1 METNQEKVGK
11 EVPYMIPEP
20 PDFKKNQFEDAP
32 FPFQIKLLNE
42 RIRAVKDADWNEHGL
57 TYSQFSILLFLMKN
71 QDHKVTQKD
80 IAEATHVT
88 HPTVIGLLDRLEEKG
103 LVIRKVDEEN
113 HRYKNILLTERAKA
127 LLDEHYHVTRQSD
140 AEMVE
145 GLTEEER
152 HELTRLLATVYRNLL
167 QMEKD
172 RQAGNFNGNH

>member
-127 LLDEHYHVTRQSD
+127 CLMNIIMLPGS
-140 AEMVE
+140 
-145 GLTEEER
+145 LTQR
-152 HELTRLLATVYRNLL
+152 W
-167 QMEKD
+167 
-172 RQAGNFNGNH
+172 